1 MKVTIVGVGLIGGSL
16 AIALKEKGIAQKV
29 IGVEANYEH
38 QQKALQLGLVDEIQ
52 DLDDAIKNSDLIVL
66 ATPVNA
72 VAKLLP
78 YVLDKID
85 RQIVMDVGSTK
96 DGIMEV
102 VKGHPKRGRF
112 VATHPMWGTEHSG
125 PEAAE
130 KGAFAEKA
138 TVICDKDETDEDA
151 VEIVE
156 NIYQQLG
163 MHLVY
168 MNGEEHD
175 VHVAYV
181 SHISHIT
188 SFALA
193 NTVLEKEREE
203 DAIFE
208 LASAG
213 FESTVRL
220 AKSNPHTWASIFM
233 QNRENVLDVLNEHI
247 SQLRKFKACLEKE
260 NYEYLEELMVN
271 ANKIK
276 KVLNRDV
283 KTFDGLID

>member
-102 VKGHPKRGRF
+102 VKGR
-112 VATHPMWGTEHSG
+112 T
-125 PEAAE
+125 
-130 KGAFAEKA
+130 
-138 TVICDKDETDEDA
+138 
-151 VEIVE
+151 
-156 NIYQQLG
+156 
-163 MHLVY
+163 
-168 MNGEEHD
+168 
-175 VHVAYV
+175 
-181 SHISHIT
+181 
-188 SFALA
+188 
-193 NTVLEKEREE
+193 
-203 DAIFE
+203 
-208 LASAG
+208 
-213 FESTVRL
+213 
-220 AKSNPHTWASIFM
+220 
-233 QNRENVLDVLNEHI
+233 
-247 SQLRKFKACLEKE
+247 
-260 NYEYLEELMVN
+260 
-271 ANKIK
+271 
-276 KVLNRDV
+276 
-283 KTFDGLID
+283 